1 MKKLTESTIY
11 ELVMNLL
18 NIANVIA
25 LLIKYIQESKSFDSY
40 ETWAITEFVLNI
52 VYIFDVCLKIWIY
65 SKLWL

>member
-1 MKKLTESTIY
+1 
-11 ELVMNLL
+11 MNLL